1 MSSPFP
7 PTYESLLNDLA
18 VSLSGPIALDDLID
32 WVLARRPSRAKNPRQ
47 AVRNALRVTFRSPF
61 VFLDPKTLLP
71 KRLAMEGARF
81 RLPLGRRIARQG
93 TLEMELFAR
102 YLRLHFPLRE
112 VRFVDTRDQ
121 PIPVLYRI
129 LEQKVEHPLY
139 RLLGFEGKDKILIAD
154 LSVWLRRQ
162 NVTRRDDLLVTVL
175 DWQNGVLRLE
185 IEPHKKQQPALIQAR
200 DRLLADLLYQI
211 LENAADE
218 RIWIEDA
225 LPLAYARLPEKEA
238 CPPHHWQI
246 VLEQDGR
253 FLFDDSCI
261 TYADAAPFPIER
273 LILEQTGSP
282 LPRRLQPV
290 TREQEK
296 LVYRFKAVLKR
307 DPHVW
312 REVEI
317 QGGQTLDDLNW
328 ILVRAFGHE
337 SDHVGGFWKRVP
349 RFGTKTRYREVELG
363 TVDPFGGGDGADVQ
377 IAAIGLSEGDE
388 LKYVF
393 DFGDWIEHI
402 LTLEA
407 SIHPPEPGVEYPR
420 EISRSKPR

>member
-1 MSSPFP
+1 
-7 PTYESLLNDLA
+7 
-18 VSLSGPIALDDLID
+18 
-32 WVLARRPSRAKNPRQ
+32 
-47 AVRNALRVTFRSPF
+47 
-61 VFLDPKTLLP
+61 
-71 KRLAMEGARF
+71 MEGACF
-81 RLPLGRRIARQG
+81 RLPLGRRIAGQG

-102 YLRLHFPLRE
+102 YLPLHFPLRE

-139 RLLGFEGKDKILIAD
+139 RLLGIKEKYEILIAD

-218 RIWIEDA
+218 SIWIEDA

-238 CPPHHWQI
+238 CSPHHWQI

-253 FLFDDSCI
+253 FLFDDSRI
-261 TYADAAPFPIER
+261 TYADAAPSPLER

-282 LPRRLQPV
+282 PAAPLAAGDPRASGTRLSLQGCIE
-290 TREQEK
+290 TRSAC
-296 LVYRFKAVLKR
+296 LARGGNPGWTDLRRFEF
-307 DPHVW
+307 DSG
-312 REVEI
+312 
-317 QGGQTLDDLNW
+317 QG
-328 ILVRAFGHE
+328 IR
-337 SDHVGGFWKRVP
+337 P
-349 RFGTKTRYREVELG
+349 
-363 TVDPFGGGDGADVQ
+363 
-377 IAAIGLSEGDE
+377 
-388 LKYVF
+388 
-393 DFGDWIEHI
+393 
-402 LTLEA
+402 
-407 SIHPPEPGVEYPR
+407 
-420 EISRSKPR
+420 